1 VLVIAFAAGM
11 LALTTTVFA
20 SNLAPGFTI
29 SNCHVLCP
37 GNKVG
42 EISFTHS
49 WLIRSHVLA
58 VLPVAVSLATAGVIG
73 WRLATGTPPRRRAPA
88 IGAPIALLF
97 LLVEATYRALL
108 VFVPNGL
115 APSARPIQNVL
126 QWADAGT
133 RCRQLPSATEG
144 KIGAACGRR
153 L

>member
-58 VLPVAVSLATAGVIG
+58 VLPVVVSLATAGVIG
-73 WRLATGTPPRRRAPA
+73 WRLATGTPPRRGALA

-97 LLVEATYRALL
+97 LFVEATYRALF

-126 QWADAGT
+126 QRADAGT
-133 RCRQLPSATEG
+133 RCRSFRWPPR
-144 KIGAACGRR
+144 GR
-153 L
+153 